1 MVFLLLDFTNENNV
15 VSHTLLNII
24 RHFIPSSV
32 YYLEQNYFAFLAL
45 VGTVPLTLCMLDKL
59 CSSDLYTQHEIIF
72 QLEDAFLT
80 MFMCL
85 YLTVF
90 IRIKSYYSGEKI

>member
-32 YYLEQNYFAFLAL
+32 YYLKQNYFAFLAL

-59 CSSDLYTQHEIIF
+59 CSSDLYTQNEIIF

-90 IRIKSYYSGEKI
+90 IRIKSYYSEEKI